1 MQWLGAAKAETAMP
15 RPFARIRALPYVYA
29 LGLVVLGA
37 AGRAAL
43 APVLG
48 DRLVFLFFVPAVV
61 IAAATGG
68 MIPGLVATFLSFA
81 LGVMFLV
88 QYRLILGNE
97 IDLVLFT
104 LLGGAI
110 AYGGERLIVAH
121 TLSEARRAQI
131 QSILSTAPEAIIVID
146 DGGLIRSF
154 NPAAER
160 LFQWRADE
168 AIGGNVSQLM
178 PMPERDAHD
187 SFLERYRQTGEHRVI
202 GLPRIVTAR
211 RKDGSEFAAE
221 VFVGEMA
228 SAGDRYF
235 TGFVRD
241 LTERLAAENHL
252 QLLQSELVHIS
263 RLSAMG
269 EMATALAHE
278 LNQPLSAIS
287 NFLKGGQRLLQRE
300 DPQSRALP
308 AMSKAAEQAL
318 RAGEIIRRLR
328 DFVGG
333 GDSHRGVESLRKL
346 LEEASA
352 LGFVGAREH
361 GIIAKVRWAP
371 AVDAVHVDR
380 VQVQQVM
387 LNLVRNAIE
396 AMEYSDLRELRI
408 VTSHG
413 QDGMAM
419 VSVSDTGPGISPH
432 IASQLFQPFVTT
444 KGNRGMGVGLSICR
458 TIVEA
463 HGGRI
468 WVEANKP
475 TGTIFRFT
483 LPRAEQ
489 KVAA

>member
-1 MQWLGAAKAETAMP
+1 MQWLGAAKAESAMP
-15 RPFARIRALPYVYA
+15 RPFARIRVLPYAYA
-29 LGLVVLGA
+29 VGLVILGA
-37 AGRAAL
+37 AGRAAF
-43 APVLG
+43 APWLG

-61 IAAATGG
+61 IASATGG
-68 MIPGLVATFLSFA
+68 LIPGLVATFLSFA
-81 LGVMFLV
+81 LGVLLLV
-88 QYRLILGNE
+88 QTRLILGNE
-97 IDLVLFT
+97 IDLALFV
-104 LLGGAI
+104 LLGAAI
-110 AYGGERLIVAH
+110 AHGGERLIMAH
-121 TLSEARRAQI
+121 TLSEARRVQI

-146 DGGLIRSF
+146 DGGLIRSY

-168 AIGGNVSQLM
+168 AIGRNVSQLM
-178 PMPERDAHD
+178 SSPERDAHD
-187 SFLERYRQTGEHRVI
+187 SFLQRYRQTGERRAI

-211 RKDGSEFAAE
+211 RKDGSEFTAE
-221 VFVGEMA
+221 VFVGEMV

-241 LTERLAAENHL
+241 LTERLATENHL

-287 NFLKGGQRLLQRE
+287 NFLKGGQRLLQGE
-300 DPQSRALP
+300 HPQSRALP

-333 GDSHRGVESLRKL
+333 GDSYRGVESLRKL

-361 GIIAKVRWAP
+361 GVIAKVRWAS
-371 AVDAVHVDR
+371 AVDAVLVDR

-387 LNLVRNAIE
+387 LNLVRNAVE
-396 AMEYSDLRELRI
+396 AMEYSDQRELRI
-408 VTSHG
+408 VTSLG
-413 QDGMAM
+413 KDGMAM
-419 VSVSDTGPGISPH
+419 VSVYDTGPGISPH
-432 IASQLFQPFVTT
+432 IASQLFQPFITT

-468 WVEANKP
+468 WVEPNKP
-475 TGTIFRFT
+475 TGSIFRFT
-483 LPRAEQ
+483 LPRAVQ
-489 KVAA
+489 KAAA